1 MSKKLSLSVINELDN
16 KEVSH
21 NLEGLEFVEMDG
33 HFYVS
38 TKSIEKVFEKRHDKV
53 LRSVDDLLTSAEFGE
68 LKSTHPKIGLS
79 AYEDNSGKSNKMYL
93 LDRDAFSL
101 IVMGF
106 TGKKALV
113 FKIKYIEGFNKL
125 EVNLIETQK
134 LLISKD
140 NRIKELEKLTHNL
153 PRDIKLW
160 EKQLIPMEKIE
171 NSLSSDYRTHL
182 RQSTIVRRGSKAD
195 DYALIE
201 KKRNDEITKCNRD
214 FAQRIKGEHTQAT
227 NWMKSFN
234 SKRREYADSIRL
246 TIKLAYELGR
256 FANPQ
261 LEEELKAIRQEK
273 IDNKAI
279 VKVQYI
285 AKKREL
291 ENQRDNA
298 IKAIMDY
305 HEFDI
310 NLKKQIVDRWFDEKK
325 RLHIELKANRIT
337 HDEVIKFLSVE
348 LKLDGFTP
356 QPQLECD
363 FNTNIEL

>member
-1 MSKKLSLSVINELDN
+1 
-16 KEVSH
+16 
-21 NLEGLEFVEMDG
+21 
-33 HFYVS
+33 
-38 TKSIEKVFEKRHDKV
+38 
-53 LRSVDDLLTSAEFGE
+53 
-68 LKSTHPKIGLS
+68 
-79 AYEDNSGKSNKMYL
+79 
-93 LDRDAFSL
+93 
-101 IVMGF
+101 
-106 TGKKALV
+106 
-113 FKIKYIEGFNKL
+113 
-125 EVNLIETQK
+125 
-134 LLISKD
+134 
-140 NRIKELEKLTHNL
+140 
-153 PRDIKLW
+153 
-160 EKQLIPMEKIE
+160 
-171 NSLSSDYRTHL
+171 
-182 RQSTIVRRGSKAD
+182 
-195 DYALIE
+195 
-201 KKRNDEITKCNRD
+201 
-214 FAQRIKGEHTQAT
+214 
-227 NWMKSFN
+227 
-234 SKRREYADSIRL
+234 
-246 TIKLAYELGR
+246 LAYELGR